1 VDFVGYTLLTNS
13 IKTSHE
19 KDTQI
24 LFYKIKSDVDA
35 MLSRLL
41 YEYTKQKDIL
51 ENKHKEV
58 LAYLNSSKNEDLL
71 TLNLEQIHNQINQGL
86 ENKPYNIYISN
97 KDYVIKNTT
106 YKPDIDFNLSFAKK
120 EFDEHFENN
129 QIGVTTPIFKKSS
142 KNFFSF
148 TDSYLS
154 KNKEGIL
161 QVSYNYSETT
171 FQLQAI
177 RKSIETASNIKD
189 AKAYII
195 VNTGFIN
202 DLILKDFASYKPTLE
217 EIENRIKEG
226 KKIND
231 ELKDKIIYTNEFIQD
246 NTNYRSLYFS
256 TKSSI
261 FDDTKVIFSILLDE
275 SEYYKKMENIN
286 YLMILI
292 TVIGLISIVIITL
305 VRNKEMKLSF
315 QDRFIQSAMHELK
328 TPLSIITLNN
338 DLKKEKY
345 GEDEFTNQIDSAVKI
360 LHKSY
365 EDMEF
370 MIKKEKDNYK
380 IEIIDLEEI
389 VEDRIDYF
397 KQIANMNKRELLSN
411 INSECQVEISQV
423 ELIRLID
430 NNISNAIKY
439 STPNSTIEISLK
451 ENKLQFKNFG
461 TPIKNSKKIFSK
473 YYRENGVVGGYGLGL
488 NIVKNI
494 AKKYDIEF
502 YVQTDEKNRN
512 IFTYLFKSHFN
523 DI

>member
-1 VDFVGYTLLTNS
+1 MLLVSN
-13 IKTSHE
+13 IKSSHE

-24 LFYKIKSDVDA
+24 LFYKVKNDVDF

-58 LAYLNSSKNEDLL
+58 LEYLNSSKNQDLL
-71 TLNLEQIHNQINQGL
+71 TLDLTKIHEKINEGL

-106 YKPDIDFNLSFAKK
+106 YKPDLDFNLSFAKK
-120 EFDEHFENN
+120 EFDEHLENN
-129 QIGVTTPIFKKSS
+129 QIGVTTPLFKKSS

-171 FQLQAI
+171 SQLRAI
-177 RKSIETASNIKD
+177 KKSIQSESNIKE
-189 AKAYII
+189 AKAFII

-226 KKIND
+226 KQIND
-231 ELKDKIIYTNEFIQD
+231 ELKDKIIYTNDFIQ
-246 NTNYRSLYFS
+246 NNINYKSLYFS

-261 FDDTKVIFSILLDE
+261 FDDTKIIFSILLDE
-275 SEYYKKMENIN
+275 SSYYKKIENIN
-286 YLMILI
+286 YLMIIL
-292 TVIGLISIVIITL
+292 TFIGLIAIVIITL
-305 VRNKEMKLSF
+305 IRNKELKLSF
-315 QDRFIQSAMHELK
+315 QDKFIQSAMHELK
-328 TPLSIITLNN
+328 TPLGIITLNN
-338 DLKKEKY
+338 DLKREKY
-345 GEDEFTNQIDSAVKI
+345 GEDDYTTQIDSAVKT

-365 EDMEF
+365 EDLEF
-370 MIKKEKDNYK
+370 IIKKEKENYEV
-380 IEIIDLEEI
+380 EILDLEETL
-389 VEDRIDYF
+389 EKRIKYF
-397 KQIANMNKRELLSN
+397 ENLATTNNRKLISN
-411 INSECQVEISQV
+411 INSECQVKISEV

-439 STPNSTIEISLK
+439 STPNSEIEILLIR
-451 ENKLQFKNFG
+451 NKLQFKNYG
-461 TPIKNSKKIFSK
+461 TPIKNSKKIFLR
-473 YYRENGVVGGYGLGL
+473 YYSENSVVGGYGLGL

-494 AKKYDIEF
+494 AKKYNIEF
-502 YVQTDEKNRN
+502 YLQIDEKNRN
-512 IFTYLFKSHFN
+512 IFTYIFKSHFD

>member
-1 VDFVGYTLLTNS
+1 MGYTLLTNS

-41 YEYTKQKDIL
+41 SEYTKQKDIL

-120 EFDEHFENN
+120 EFDEHFEND

-231 ELKDKIIYTNEFIQD
+231 ELKDKIIYTNDFIQD
-246 NTNYRSLYFS
+246 NIHYKSLYFS

-261 FDDTKVIFSILLDE
+261 FDDTKIIFSILLDE
-275 SEYYKKMENIN
+275 SSYYKKIENIN
-286 YLMILI
+286 YLMIIL
-292 TVIGLISIVIITL
+292 TFIGLIAIVIITL
-305 VRNKEMKLSF
+305 IRNKELKLSF
-315 QDRFIQSAMHELK
+315 QDKFIQSAMHELK
-328 TPLSIITLNN
+328 TPLGIITLNN
-338 DLKKEKY
+338 DLKREKY
-345 GEDEFTNQIDSAVKI
+345 GEDDYTTQIDSAVKT

-365 EDMEF
+365 EDLEF
-370 MIKKEKDNYK
+370 IIKKEKENYEV
-380 IEIIDLEEI
+380 EILDLEETL
-389 VEDRIDYF
+389 EKRIKYF
-397 KQIANMNKRELLSN
+397 ENLATTNNRKLISN
-411 INSECQVEISQV
+411 INSECQVKISEV

-439 STPNSTIEISLK
+439 STPNSEIEILLIR
-451 ENKLQFKNFG
+451 NKLQFKNYG
-461 TPIKNSKKIFSK
+461 TPIKNSKKIFLK
-473 YYRENGVVGGYGLGL
+473 YYRENSVVGGYGLGL

-494 AKKYDIEF
+494 AKKYNIEF

-512 IFTYLFKSHFN
+512 IFTYIFKSHFD

>member
-1 VDFVGYTLLTNS
+1 MGYTLLTNS

-261 FDDTKVIFSILLDE
+261 FDE
-275 SEYYKKMENIN
+275 
-286 YLMILI
+286 
-292 TVIGLISIVIITL
+292 IGRAHV
-305 VRNKEMKLSF
+305 
-315 QDRFIQSAMHELK
+315 
-328 TPLSIITLNN
+328 
-338 DLKKEKY
+338 
-345 GEDEFTNQIDSAVKI
+345 
-360 LHKSY
+360 
-365 EDMEF
+365 
-370 MIKKEKDNYK
+370 
-380 IEIIDLEEI
+380 
-389 VEDRIDYF
+389 
-397 KQIANMNKRELLSN
+397 
-411 INSECQVEISQV
+411 
-423 ELIRLID
+423 
-430 NNISNAIKY
+430 
-439 STPNSTIEISLK
+439 
-451 ENKLQFKNFG
+451 
-461 TPIKNSKKIFSK
+461 
-473 YYRENGVVGGYGLGL
+473 
-488 NIVKNI
+488 
-494 AKKYDIEF
+494 
-502 YVQTDEKNRN
+502 
-512 IFTYLFKSHFN
+512 
-523 DI
+523 

>member
-1 VDFVGYTLLTNS
+1 MDFVGYTLLTNS
-13 IKTSHE
+13 IKSSHE
-19 KDTQI
+19 KDTEI

-51 ENKHKEV
+51 ENKYKEV
-58 LAYLNSSKNEDLL
+58 LEYLNSSKKEDLL
-71 TLNLEQIHNQINQGL
+71 TLDLTKIHEKINQGL

-106 YKPDIDFNLSFAKK
+106 YKPDLDFNLSFAKK
-120 EFDEHFENN
+120 EFDEHSENN
-129 QIGVTTPIFKKSS
+129 QIGVSTPIFKKSS

-171 FQLQAI
+171 SQLRAI
-177 RKSIETASNIKD
+177 RKSIQSASNIKD

-202 DLILKDFASYKPTLE
+202 DLILKDFSSYKPTLE

-231 ELKDKIIYTNEFIQD
+231 ELKDKIIYTNDFIQ
-246 NTNYRSLYFS
+246 NNVNYKSLYFS

-261 FDDTKVIFSILLDE
+261 FDDTKIIFSILLDE

-286 YLMILI
+286 YIIALI
-292 TVIGLISIVIITL
+292 TIIGLISIVIITL
-305 VRNKEMKLSF
+305 VRNKELKLSF

-328 TPLSIITLNN
+328 TPLGVITMTN
-338 DLKKEKY
+338 DHKIKRD
-345 GEDEFTNQIDSAVKI
+345 GEDEFTTRIDSAVKT

-365 EDMEF
+365 EDLEF
-370 MIKKEKDNYK
+370 IIKKEKDTYK
-380 IEIIDLEEI
+380 IEILDLEETL
-389 VEDRIDYF
+389 EDRIKYF
-397 KQIANMNKRELLSN
+397 ENLATTNNRKLFSN
-411 INSECQVEISQV
+411 INSECQVKISKT

-439 STPNSTIEISLK
+439 STPNSEIEISLK
-451 ENKLQFKNFG
+451 ENKLQFKNYG

-473 YYRENGVVGGYGLGL
+473 YYRENSVVGGYGLGL

-494 AKKYDIEF
+494 AKKYNIEF

-512 IFTYLFKSHFN
+512 IFTYIFKSHFD